1 MTNTRK
7 ELALISALLLITM
20 SVLMAP
26 PPPPAMPTEEK
37 LKEASANAL
46 RAQATQPRTSRPSTP
61 AAERAPI
68 ARPVTPAAHLS
79 DHEKALADKLAARK
93 IEASSGQA
101 SDHFENIKNFIDQK
115 KQAGETVKMPVKT
128 KAALKNLLS
137 QIGYNQIIKEE
148 EFGLLLQLVSGY
160 LSRLEGEEVE
170 VVAFVPRKSTAP
182 STARPATPSQ
192 MPALTQEQLAAHIA
206 TMRERP
212 ASRGASRPGTPAAP
226 ASEPKPM
233 LRPIASRPTPA
244 AKPVVAPR
252 PKTPADRPPVAPKPK
267 TPVAAQSMRPIGSRP
282 TTPAAPAQ
290 QPTNIVRPIPVRSEN
305 SIQKTLRE
313 KREARAAQAAQAA
326 QELKSL

>member
-79 DHEKALADKLAARK
+79 HHEKALADKIAARK

-101 SDHFENIKNFIDQK
+101 SDHYENIKNLINQK

-137 QIGYNQIIKEE
+137 QIGYDQTIKEE

-170 VVAFVPRKSTAP
+170 VVAFVPRTRPADSRPGTP
-182 STARPATPSQ
+182 SARPATPSQ
-192 MPALTQEQLAAHIA
+192 MPALTQEQLAAHIT
-206 TMRERP
+206 TMGERS

-226 ASEPKPM
+226 ALEPKP
-233 LRPIASRPTPA
+233 IDSRSTQA
-244 AKPVVAPR
+244 AKPPVAPR
-252 PKTPADRPPVAPKPK
+252 PKTPGDRPPVAPKPK

-313 KREARAAQAAQAA
+313 KREARAAQAAK
-326 QELKSL
+326 ELKSL